1 MIKKVLTM
9 IVVSGII
16 MTTTAQEVKFGI
28 KGGLNLASINGDD
41 VSDDLKSRSSYHF
54 GIVTE
59 VPISEEF
66 SIQPELLISGQ
77 GARDEY
83 EGVNEDL
90 KLNYLATPIQ
100 GKYYVS
106 KGLSVEAGPQLGV
119 LLSAKSE
126 FDGKDVDIK
135 DSVKNIDFGFNLG
148 IGYKLDNGMAVGA
161 RYNFGLSD
169 INDEDGLDSVKNGVF
184 QISVGYFF

>member
-1 MIKKVLTM
+1 MNKKVLTM
-9 IVVSGII
+9 IVVLGII

-28 KGGLNLASINGDD
+28 KGGLNLASINGD
-41 VSDDLKSRSSYHF
+41 VADDLKSRSSFHF

-148 IGYKLDNGMAVGA
+148 IGYKLDNGIAVGT